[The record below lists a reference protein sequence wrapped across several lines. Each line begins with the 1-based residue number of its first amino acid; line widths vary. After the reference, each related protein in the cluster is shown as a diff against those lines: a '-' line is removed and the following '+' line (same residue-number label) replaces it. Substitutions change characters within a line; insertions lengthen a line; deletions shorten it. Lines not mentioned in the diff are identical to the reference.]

1 MRSLLLVLLLL
12 ASSTAKAQTAPS
24 DFAFGSE
31 LTLDGSGP
39 IYRVPVPPDVYRSA
53 TRTDLGDL
61 RVFNAADEPVPHAV
75 EHTTATAEAMRPFS
89 VPFFALSDTVRA
101 TDPELLV
108 RRDAAGTVIELAPR
122 SGRTDRLR
130 SAYLL
135 DTRAAGQ
142 PIRRLTFSWPDDAPD
157 FVTSVRIATS
167 ADLSRWTPLVRD
179 AALADLRQGGQRLT
193 RRTVSLDTPTAA
205 PFLRVTWPDGEA
217 LPPLTRVEAEVV
229 EAERPAE
236 RSWLPA
242 ALIDATGSSYTFD
255 LDARPPADGARIRLP
270 EVSTLARATLESAAM
285 PDGPWR
291 SRASGP
297 IYRLR
302 LDGTE
307 LTTPELFFATTPA
320 RYWRLRVEPEGALGR
335 QPPELAIGYVP
346 ETVLFVARGEGPFRL
361 AYGSRAAE
369 PTGMSASTVLGSVPR
384 AGGRSLVSPARAGEP
399 FDLAGP
405 SVLGSAGA
413 HAAQRLVLW
422 AVLVLGVALLGWMA
436 WRLSRQLHAE
446 RGA

>member
-12 ASSTAKAQTAPS
+12 ASSTARAQVTSS

-75 EHTTATAEAMRPFS
+75 EHTTATAEAARPVS
-89 VPFFALSDTVRA
+89 IPFFALSDTVRA
-101 TDPELLV
+101 TDPGLLV

-122 SGRTDRLR
+122 SGRTDRPR
-130 SAYLL
+130 AAYLL
-135 DTRAAGQ
+135 DARPADR

-157 FVTSVRIATS
+157 FVTSVQIATS

-179 AALADLRQGGQRLT
+179 AALADLRQGGQRLA
-193 RRTVSLDTPTAA
+193 RRTVSLEAPVAA

-217 LPPLTRVEAEVV
+217 PPPLTRVEAEVV
-229 EAERPAE
+229 AAERPAE
-236 RSWLPA
+236 RSWMPA
-242 ALIDATGSSYTFD
+242 ALLDAAGSTYTFD
-255 LDARPPADGARIRLP
+255 LGARPPADGARIRLP
-270 EVSTLARATLESAAM
+270 EVNTLGSAALESATA

-307 LTTPELFFATTPA
+307 LTTPEFFFATTPA

-335 QPPELAIGYVP
+335 QPPELEIGYVP
-346 ETVLFVARGEGPFRL
+346 ETVLFVARGEGPFHL
-361 AYGSRAAE
+361 AYGNPGAD
-369 PTGMSASTVLGSVPR
+369 PTAMSPATVLGSVPR

-405 SVLGSAGA
+405 SVLGSTRS
-413 HAAQRLVLW
+413 AQRLVLW

-446 RGA
+446 RSDP